1 MGFISNI
8 LDDYTFQQLKK
19 SKYYHPEITDVIYD
33 YNQMRHFGINS
44 MYIAEKG
51 FDSVLDSK
59 MFALAWNL
67 ALKDGMKVIEKQVK
81 EKDLKLRMVVEV
93 TEENVEAL
101 NLLEFH
107 DVKHLDEIR
116 GNFSI
121 FDNRAYMVYIFHQNS
136 ELPEQTLW
144 SNVKIFADKQQ
155 AIFNRLWE
163 ISIPLSTRTKEL
175 AFEKDTDHERT
186 LTNYQDIQNEVNL
199 LIEQTRKK
207 LIIFAHTGILKR
219 IMKNSD
225 FSKNILKL
233 LKKEVLVKILIDDID
248 VEIIKLIRS
257 INKFDKD
264 NAIDF
269 AYTNRLGDIKEFS
282 IINDRNLMLQVKL
295 EDNIPRSTLDNVVA
309 VISNKE
315 HKIAVQEILFEKYW
329 NEVRYLSIT
338 ANSRH

>member
-8 LDDYTFQQLKK
+8 LDDYTFQQLNE

-33 YNQMRHFGINS
+33 YDQITYFGINS
-44 MYIAEKG
+44 MYIAKKR

-101 NLLEFH
+101 NSLKFH

-144 SNVKIFADKQQ
+144 SNVKNFLDKQQ

-163 ISIPLSTRTKEL
+163 ISIPLSMRKKEIEL
-175 AFEKDTDHERT
+175 EKDSDYERT
-186 LTNYQDIQNEVNL
+186 LTNYQDIQNEVNS
-199 LIEQTRKK
+199 LIEQTKK
-207 LIIFAHTGILKR
+207 KTNNIFSCWYT
-219 IMKNSD
+219 
-225 FSKNILKL
+225 
-233 LKKEVLVKILIDDID
+233 KK
-248 VEIIKLIRS
+248 
-257 INKFDKD
+257 
-264 NAIDF
+264 
-269 AYTNRLGDIKEFS
+269 Y
-282 IINDRNLMLQVKL
+282 
-295 EDNIPRSTLDNVVA
+295 
-309 VISNKE
+309 
-315 HKIAVQEILFEKYW
+315 HKK
-329 NEVRYLSIT
+329 
-338 ANSRH
+338 